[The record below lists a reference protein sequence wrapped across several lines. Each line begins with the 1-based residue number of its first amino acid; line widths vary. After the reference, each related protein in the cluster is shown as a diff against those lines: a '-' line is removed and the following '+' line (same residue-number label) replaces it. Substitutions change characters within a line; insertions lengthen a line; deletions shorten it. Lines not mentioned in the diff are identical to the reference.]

1 MSSRIRRFQFG
12 LLAIASAF
20 ACSGRVE
27 AALLAYEGFDYAEG
41 SLAGQN
47 GGSGWGGAWSAGS
60 VVPGSLSY
68 GSLATT
74 GNSGLISGS
83 GGSVSAYRNF
93 AAEYGAGTYYISF
106 VGQRLSTHGT
116 LDDNTV
122 RASSF
127 QIHKGF
133 GTSGDERLSAGKAT
147 TAAPNQKYNWALFSD
162 GSGTLLEESAE
173 PITNLAFV
181 LMEFVIT
188 DDIDG
193 QGPGVSTDEARMWIN
208 PSLNGPLGAPDV
220 ELTQAEGNNHD
231 YLFGRVRIFS
241 GNTSAQ
247 GLYADFAIDEIRL
260 GTTLADVGVNAV
272 PEPTA
277 AILAMVGFVFV
288 GRSRRRTDR

>member
-1 MSSRIRRFQFG
+1 MTSCTNRFLFG
-12 LLAIASAF
+12 VLAIAA
-20 ACSGRVE
+20 AVGLSGHAN

-41 SLAGQN
+41 SLSGQN
-47 GGSGWGGAWSAGS
+47 GGSGWGGAWTAGS

-74 GNSGLISGS
+74 GNSALISGS
-83 GGSVSAYRNF
+83 GGSLSAYRDF

-106 VGQRLSTHGT
+106 IGQRLSPHGT

-147 TAAPNQKYNWALFSD
+147 TAAPNQLYNWALFSD
-162 GSGTLLEESAE
+162 GSGALLEESAE

-181 LMEFVIT
+181 LMEFVVQ
-188 DDIDG
+188 DDVDG
-193 QGPGVSTDEARMWIN
+193 EGPGVSTDEARMWIN
-208 PSLNGPLGAPDV
+208 PSLDGPLGAPDV

-241 GNTSAQ
+241 GNSNAQ

-260 GTTLADVGVNAV
+260 GTTLADVGVNAI

-277 AILAMVGFVFV
+277 AVLAIVGVAMA
-288 GRSRRRTDR
+288 GRARRRTAR

>member
-1 MSSRIRRFQFG
+1 MSYRTSQICFG
-12 LLAIASAF
+12 LFAF
-20 ACSGRVE
+20 AAAVALSGRTE

-68 GSLATT
+68 GSLPTA
-74 GNSGLISGS
+74 GNSALISGS
-83 GGSVSAYRNF
+83 GGSISAYRDF

-106 VGQRLSTHGT
+106 IGQRLSPHGT

-147 TAAPNQKYNWALFSD
+147 TASPNQLYNWAMFSD
-162 GSGTLLEESAE
+162 GSGNFLEESAE
-173 PITNLAFV
+173 PITNQAFV
-181 LMEFVIT
+181 LMEFVVNDDT
-188 DDIDG
+188 DG
-193 QGPGVSTDEARMWIN
+193 EGPGVSTDEARMWIN

-220 ELTQAEGNNHD
+220 ELSQAEGNNHD

-241 GNTSAQ
+241 GNTSSAGQ
-247 GLYADFAIDEIRL
+247 YADFAIDEIRL
-260 GTTLADVGVNAV
+260 GTSLADVGVTV

-277 AILAMVGFVFV
+277 GLLALVGVALA
-288 GRSRRRTDR
+288 GRVRRRAAR